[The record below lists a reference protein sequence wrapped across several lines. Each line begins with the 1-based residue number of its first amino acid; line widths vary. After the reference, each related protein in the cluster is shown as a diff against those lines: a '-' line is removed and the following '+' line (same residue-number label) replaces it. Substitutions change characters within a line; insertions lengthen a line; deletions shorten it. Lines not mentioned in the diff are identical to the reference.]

1 MKKESNYKSVWEIT
15 SQPERERIFRMFL
28 KEHGENYTQDDF
40 VKFLKKRYGISNRK
54 PNFN

>member
-15 SQPERERIFRMFL
+15 SQSERERIFRMFL
-28 KEHGENYTQDDF
+28 KEYGENYTQDDF
-40 VKFLKKRYGISNRK
+40 VKFLKKRYRISNRK

>member
-28 KEHGENYTQDDF
+28 KEHGENYTRDDF